1 MLHGDRTRQ
10 DALYAEAGT
19 AHAPA
24 IARLARSVE
33 ANPDQARDLEQ
44 EIHLA
49 LWRSLAGFDGRC
61 AIATWVYRVAHNI
74 AASHAAR
81 GARAAKLVALD
92 DEALLS
98 GNDPEAEIG
107 HARTIERLNALIR
120 RLQPPDREVMLLYL
134 EGLDARAIA
143 EITGLAANNVAV
155 KIHRIKAL
163 LAARFQAGEAA

>member
-1 MLHGDRTRQ
+1 MHGDRKRQ
-10 DALYAEAGT
+10 DALYAEAGA

-33 ANPDQARDLEQ
+33 ANADQARDLEQ

-61 AIATWVYRVAHNI
+61 AIATWVYRVAHNV

-81 GARAAKLVALD
+81 GARQAKLVALD
-92 DEALLS
+92 DEALLAAE
-98 GNDPEAEIG
+98 NPESEIA
-107 HARTIERLNALIR
+107 HAHTIERLNALIR

-143 EITGLAANNVAV
+143 EVTGLAANNVAV

-163 LAARFQAGEAA
+163 LAARFQSGEAA